1 MLSVRLLVNS
11 RLWVVKFWGS
21 QKLHVNFQLHRGVA
35 PLAPALFKGQL
46 CTALSQC
53 VYSEVELSG
62 KSELKRRGRQRQA
75 CWGKITI
82 VSHDYAPDTKKSTL
96 PTTTWP
102 PSIFRGYPFPY
113 RGLPSAPRKKV
124 VNTNPGC
131 LSASI
136 LGPHCYLPQPC
147 PRQEKRQGLSRNER
161 WALRQHLQDP
171 GKE

>member
-1 MLSVRLLVNS
+1 MGQSKVTR
-11 RLWVVKFWGS
+11 KFSTAW
-21 QKLHVNFQLHRGVA
+21 GVA
-35 PLAPALFKGQL
+35 PLTPALFKGQL

-53 VYSEVELSG
+53 VYSEVEFSG

-82 VSHDYAPDTKKSTL
+82 VSHDCAPDTKKSTL
-96 PTTTWP
+96 RTTTWP

-147 PRQEKRQGLSRNER
+147 PRQEKRQGPSRNGR
-161 WALRQHLQDP
+161 
-171 GKE
+171 